1 MTLFSLVSQTLAKL
15 VDLLNQLDDATYTAP
30 CQALSNA
37 SIGQHTRHIIELF
50 QCLLNQYET
59 GIICYDK
66 RARNAKI
73 ESETEYA
80 ISCIETIQNQ
90 LFKED
95 KLLVLAQF
103 DTEINSNYYRE
114 LLYNWEHCI
123 HHQALIKV
131 AVLALED
138 IDLCPSFGVAPSTLA
153 YRKQIQN

>member
-73 ESETEYA
+73 ESKTEYA

-90 LFKED
+90 LLKED
-95 KLLVLAQF
+95 KPLVLAQF

-131 AVLALED
+131 AILALED

>member
-103 DTEINSNYYRE
+103 GTEINSNYYRE